1 MRHLCYQN
9 SQAPGLLRLDIDVLK
24 TFIAAAETSSVKR
37 ATERVVLSPAAG
49 SVQIKKLERLIDAL
63 VFHAGALG
71 WL

>member
-1 MRHLCYQN
+1 M
-9 SQAPGLLRLDIDVLK
+9 RLDIDVLK

-37 ATERVVLSPAAG
+37 ATERVVLAPATG